1 MKALLTGFAVAWAV
15 ATAMAQTPTLTLGEL
30 LFRANESVV
39 AYEQVLSNAIVEE
52 QYVQRIVSPGGE
64 AKVER
69 RLRSDMLLV
78 QLPGATAWLGFRDV
92 FEVDGEPV
100 RDRDAR
106 LQELFL
112 AETRP
117 AFEQAITIA
126 RESAHY
132 NIGRVVRTVNLPT
145 VALAF
150 LHTLNQHRF
159 FFEHVGEAVLH
170 GRPTWVIEYSE
181 QARPT
186 FVQMAGIDVFSRGRF
201 WLDVDSGETLRSE
214 LILGSR
220 HSDVRTTIT
229 VDCREDASL
238 NLWVPEFMRELY
250 ERSRDQ
256 AADTIEARATY
267 LNFGQ
272 FDVQTE
278 ESVSVPR

>member
-39 AYEQVLSNAIVEE
+39 AYEQVLSNAVVEE

-112 AETRP
+112 AEK
-117 AFEQAITIA
+117 
-126 RESAHY
+126 
-132 NIGRVVRTVNLPT
+132 
-145 VALAF
+145 
-150 LHTLNQHRF
+150 
-159 FFEHVGEAVLH
+159 
-170 GRPTWVIEYSE
+170 
-181 QARPT
+181 
-186 FVQMAGIDVFSRGRF
+186 
-201 WLDVDSGETLRSE
+201 
-214 LILGSR
+214 
-220 HSDVRTTIT
+220 
-229 VDCREDASL
+229 
-238 NLWVPEFMRELY
+238 
-250 ERSRDQ
+250 

-267 LNFGQ
+267 LNFRQ